1 MHFRLGET
9 QEKLRGYSKNDL
21 ESLLKCT
28 KGQGKVMKSFL
39 SLSKCIQAEGKFR
52 RKSGETQKIIFRAY
66 KSAGKLRGNSKNHF

>member
-1 MHFRLGET
+1 VHLRLGET

-52 RKSGETQKIIFRAY
+52 R
-66 KSAGKLRGNSKNHF
+66 NSKNYF